1 MNQQADG
8 IPKNNGDIK
17 FSVIVRIWFSR
28 NVIPTTLSQTCRG
41 LLFSSR
47 CSLVKDMLTS
57 PRNLVGCCQPSR
69 QCWST
74 VLFQAMNTW
83 TRASPAIIIDTW
95 LTTHICILYFNIW
108 YIYIYDIYIYIY
120 MIWYIYMIY
129 IWYIYIYIWYIYMIW
144 YIYIY
149 MIYIYIY
156 DIYIWWY
163 IYMIYIWYIY
173 IYDKYIYDIYIY
185 DIYINHY
192 YWGSPVIRGL

>member
-108 YIYIYDIYIYIY
+108 YIYMIYMIYIYDIYIWYIY
-120 MIWYIYMIY
+120 DIYMICIYIWYIYMIY
-129 IWYIYIYIWYIYMIW
+129 IYDIYMIN
-144 YIYIY
+144 IY
-149 MIYIYIY
+149 M
-156 DIYIWWY
+156 IYIWWY
-163 IYMIYIWYIY
+163 IYI
-173 IYDKYIYDIYIY
+173 
-185 DIYINHY
+185 
-192 YWGSPVIRGL
+192 